1 MKQFKIIVD
10 CTDAILTTM
19 SCEGWQVNHLQFEA
33 GILRAVFSRN
43 VKPVPVVGGG
53 VINRTLEGLG
63 DFRPMGEGADA
74 DAVVVADAVA
84 VADAVVVADAVA
96 VADAVVVAD
105 ANKTDEVPMV
115 LVGLNPK
122 NPYNRKTGRLT
133 VEERIAKLNLEL
145 VEKMQAYWDKQP
157 ADCFVPRSLLEVSH
171 E

>member
-74 DAVVVADAVA
+74 DAVVVADALMSGELVLDEGEKINHLVA
-84 VADAVVVADAVA
+84 VVAERVRQQA
-96 VADAVVVAD
+96 
-105 ANKTDEVPMV
+105 
-115 LVGLNPK
+115 
-122 NPYNRKTGRLT
+122 
-133 VEERIAKLNLEL
+133 EELENEHN
-145 VEKMQAYWDKQP
+145 EK
-157 ADCFVPRSLLEVSH
+157 
-171 E
+171 